1 MEAGEGRRETRF
13 RPVDLPMPNEAGRRR
28 GRRHNRFFAMT
39 APLASVPASAPTT
52 LLTPDHT
59 VLSRAGGRFRIR
71 PVRRSDETAL
81 RDMFL
86 RCSADDLRLRCF
98 GLSKSFPADFAAR
111 LARLTRPDEFAI
123 AAATEAGEM
132 AGVVHAVALPG
143 TEGDADYDIM
153 VRTDLKGQGLG
164 SLLMREMLKQAVRS
178 GFRAVHG
185 DVLMS
190 NRAMLLLAGDLGFRR
205 VALQDG
211 VVRLT
216 ALPCGGAESRAGPSG
231 R

>member
-1 MEAGEGRRETRF
+1 
-13 RPVDLPMPNEAGRRR
+13 
-28 GRRHNRFFAMT
+28 MT
-39 APLASVPASAPTT
+39 APLASVPATPPVAF
-52 LLTPDHT
+52 LTPDRT
-59 VLSRAGGRFRIR
+59 VLSRTGGRFRIR
-71 PVRRSDETAL
+71 PVRRSDEIAL

-98 GLSKSFPADFAAR
+98 GISKSFPAAFAAR
-111 LARLTRPDEFAI
+111 LAGLTRPDEFAI
-123 AAATEAGEM
+123 AAVTEAGEI

-205 VALQDG
+205 VALEYG
-211 VVRLT
+211 VVRLK
-216 ALPCGGAESRAGPSG
+216 AVPSGGAEGRTVSPGP
-231 R
+231 